1 MQFSSALISAIT
13 VALASAAT
21 IGQRD
26 EAVFKVSDFS
36 AGCIQH
42 STQCLYHFT
51 LIQPGTMETVGVEC
65 SALVS
70 AYTNGSLPNIGK
82 WQGKCKDSSRTF
94 WVVRQN
100 EGLKLWASQPVT
112 PASNQTASH
121 LLPGTDFEMIK
132 YSIGSVDSYTGP
144 TAFDLTYDW

>member
-1 MQFSSALISAIT
+1 MQFSAALISAIT

-36 AGCIQH
+36 AGCIEH
-42 STQCLYHFT
+42 SAQCYYEFS
-51 LIQPGTMETVGVEC
+51 LIQPGTMETTGVSC
-65 SALVS
+65 LTQV
-70 AYTNGSLPNIGK
+70 NGNADGTLPNIGK
-82 WQGKCKDSSRTF
+82 WQGECKDSSRTF

-100 EGLKLWASQPVT
+100 DGLKLWASQPVT

-121 LLPGTDFEMIK
+121 LIPSSQLTIDNYLVGKAEK
-132 YSIGSVDSYTGP
+132 YTGP
-144 TAFDLTYDW
+144 TAFDLI